1 MLTDVF
7 LLLGLI
13 LQRHSKRQI
22 LVAVELRLEPL
33 GLVGCLHGGVLLDQ
47 LCAPGV
53 PSLAKVLL
61 VALGQ
66 RKGNTNYKIYE
77 EGGMDFFF
85 VWKQL

>member
-13 LQRHSKRQI
+13 LQRHSQRQV
-22 LVAVELRLEPL
+22 LVAVELGLEPL

-47 LCAPGV
+47 LRAPGV

-66 RKGNTNYKIYE
+66 RKKREHKLRNIQTYK
-77 EGGMDFFF
+77 
-85 VWKQL
+85 